1 MLVRNSQIK
10 EPIAMNVPCATVS
23 RILRA
28 VLLVAATVHVARADE
43 SQKAKPPAPNPL
55 QAPVQVPFAIE
66 LRREVSDGKVG
77 RGIGTLTLGDQP
89 QEQAGGNANASG
101 LAPTKN
107 GPKQPHLGV
116 VFDAL
121 SPAVRAQL
129 DLPEGVGLLVD
140 FVAMESPAAKAGV
153 KKFDV
158 IRAFNDQVIVSG
170 EQLKKLIKL
179 AGAGKKVTL
188 TIVRGGREKVVE
200 AVLEERDA
208 NADVIMERGEGT
220 FTLSPVE
227 EGVGFEHPV
236 FFKVQ
241 VNSAGGKKTVIVKD
255 FREQPLYTGPLDTE
269 EDFKK
274 VPEEYRAWVRTY
286 AAGKEGQR

>member
-1 MLVRNSQIK
+1 
-10 EPIAMNVPCATVS
+10 MNVSCATVS

-28 VLLVAATVHVARADE
+28 VLLVAATVHAARADE
-43 SQKAKPPAPNPL
+43 SQKEKPPAPKPL
-55 QAPVQVPFAIE
+55 QAPVQMPFAIE

-77 RGIGTLTLGDQP
+77 GGIGTIMLNPQP

-101 LAPTKN
+101 LAPAEN

-116 VFDAL
+116 VTDAVP
-121 SPAVRAQL
+121 PAVRAQL

-158 IRAFNDQVIVSG
+158 IRAFNDQVVVSG
-170 EQLKKLIKL
+170 EQLITLVKL
-179 AGAGKKVTL
+179 AGAGKKVKLTL
-188 TIVRGGREKVVE
+188 VRGGRDKVVE
-200 AVLEERDA
+200 AVLEERDV
-208 NADVIMERGEGT
+208 NADVIIARGAGT
-220 FTLSPVE
+220 FTLSPVK

-241 VNSAGGKKTVIVKD
+241 VNSAGGMKTVIVKD
-255 FREQPLYTGPLDTE
+255 FREQQLYTGPLDTE
-269 EDFKK
+269 EDFAK
-274 VPEEYRAWVRTY
+274 VPEEYRPWVRRY
-286 AAGKEGQR
+286 AGDAKGR